1 MGDPRGFA
9 RVLDSPII
17 AKLREKTSATRNAL
31 LGSLTFQRWASALPL
46 TRPLAQRRAREVFDL
61 CAGFVYSQILYACV
75 KLQLFEHLQGGVRSL
90 AQISNALKL
99 APEPTRRLL
108 DAAAALK
115 LVDRFGADRYGLGPH
130 GAVIA
135 GNPGILKMIEHHAM
149 LYADLADPVA
159 LLRGERKDAALSGY
173 WAYATSTSASDLSD
187 TRIAEYTALMAA
199 SQTLIAEEILAT
211 YPIAQH
217 RCLLDV
223 GGGDGTFVGAVA
235 AKIPNIKLK
244 VFDLPAVS
252 ECARQK
258 FASTGI
264 SDRAAAYGGDFFVDP
279 LPDGADLISLVRII
293 HDHDDDHVRQLF
305 AQVRRALKNGGKL
318 IIAEPMSGSRRAET
332 VGDAYFGFYLMA
344 MGSGRPRSASEIIS
358 MLQREGF
365 ASVRE
370 LKTRMPL
377 QTSLIVAEVS

>member
-9 RVLDSPII
+9 RVLESPIVNKI
-17 AKLREKTSATRNAL
+17 REKTSATRNAL

-46 TRPLAQRRAREVFDL
+46 TRPVAQRRAREVFDL

-75 KLQLFEHLQGGVRSL
+75 KLQLFQLLSGGARNLS
-90 AQISNALKL
+90 QISSALNL

-115 LVDRFGADRYGLGPH
+115 LVERFGADRYGLGPH

-149 LYADLADPVA
+149 LYADLSDPVA
-159 LLRGERKDAALSGY
+159 LLRGERKDAALSSY
-173 WAYATSTSASDLSD
+173 WAYATSTSATDLAD
-187 TRIAEYTALMAA
+187 ARISEYTALMAA

-217 RCLLDV
+217 RCLMDV
-223 GGGDGTFVGAVA
+223 GGGDGTFVRAVA
-235 AKIPNIKLK
+235 AKIPSIELK
-244 VFDLPAVS
+244 VFDLPAVA

-258 FASTGI
+258 FASAGI
-264 SDRAAAYGGDFFVDP
+264 SQRATAHGGNFFCDP
-279 LPDGADLISLVRII
+279 LPEGADLISLVRII
-293 HDHDDDHVRQLF
+293 HDHDDEPVRKLF
-305 AQVRRALKNGGKL
+305 SQVRRALRPGGKL
-318 IIAEPMSGSRRAET
+318 IVAEPMSGSRRAET

-365 ASVRE
+365 TSARE
-370 LKTRMPL
+370 IRTRMPL
-377 QTSLIVAEVS
+377 QTSLIVTEVS

>member
-9 RVLDSPII
+9 RVLESPIVNKI
-17 AKLREKTSATRNAL
+17 RETTSASRNAL

-46 TRPLAQRRAREVFDL
+46 TRPVAQRRAREVFDL

-75 KLQLFEHLQGGVRSL
+75 KLQLFQLLSGGARNL
-90 AQISNALKL
+90 TQISSALNL

-115 LVDRFGADRYGLGPH
+115 LVDRFGEDRYGVGPH

-149 LYADLADPVA
+149 LYADLSDPVA
-159 LLRGERKDAALSGY
+159 LLRGERKEAALSSY
-173 WAYATSTSASDLSD
+173 WAYATSTAASDLAD
-187 TRIAEYTALMAA
+187 ARIAEYTALMAA

-217 RCLLDV
+217 RCLMDV
-223 GGGDGTFVGAVA
+223 GGGDGTFVRAVA
-235 AKIPNIKLK
+235 AKIPSIELK
-244 VFDLPAVS
+244 VFDLPAVA

-258 FASTGI
+258 FASAGI
-264 SDRAAAYGGDFFVDP
+264 SERATAYGGNFFRDP
-279 LPDGADLISLVRII
+279 LPEGADLISLVRII
-293 HDHDDDHVRQLF
+293 HDHDDEPVRKLF
-305 AQVRRALKNGGKL
+305 SQVRGALRPGGKL

-365 ASVRE
+365 ASARE
-370 LKTRMPL
+370 IRTRMPL